1 MSSTHHPEDRRAA
14 YTGLIIG
21 AVTLLVIVTAIVHF
35 TNLKYAGE
43 KPAAETTK

>member
-21 AVTLLVIVTAIVHF
+21 AVALLVIVTTIVHF
-35 TNLKYAGE
+35 TNQKYAGE
-43 KPAAETTK
+43 KPAAEATK